1 MIHHFLI
8 IFLHSFCLLV
18 AFTTTNCTT
27 EQLHKLII
35 LMSLIFASF
44 NFLFGVV
51 QIDKLSSILLPKV
64 IDDCLLDV
72 IERESWWVLPPP
84 PSTSVLPTF
93 YKFPLIESKYV
104 CYLQTIWRF
113 FVPSLE
119 KGSIFEYKYFW
130 YFTDISCQSWE
141 HCPLLPKY
149 YYSKCCKAALFP
161 KGVVFSNY

>member
-1 MIHHFLI
+1 MSMNDGVYYKIRSVVPITHFEKRGHFRNKPQRRSLLLNTISRKKVSSLTQLEMIHHFLI

-27 EQLHKLII
+27 EQLQKLII

-72 IERESWWVLPPP
+72 IERES
-84 PSTSVLPTF
+84 
-93 YKFPLIESKYV
+93 
-104 CYLQTIWRF
+104 
-113 FVPSLE
+113 
-119 KGSIFEYKYFW
+119 
-130 YFTDISCQSWE
+130 
-141 HCPLLPKY
+141 
-149 YYSKCCKAALFP
+149 
-161 KGVVFSNY
+161 